1 MKCYHGTSIEKWN
14 LIQEDGQLWGYNI
27 YKNPDGSEYRSYR
40 YTYLSPEIK
49 IAEEYGD
56 VILEIDYE
64 PVGVDGT
71 ETDNF
76 CFDYDI
82 PMDELKKGAYC
93 WQFSVFIPISLDKVK
108 RIK

>member
-49 IAEEYGD
+49 
-56 VILEIDYE
+56 
-64 PVGVDGT
+64 
-71 ETDNF
+71 
-76 CFDYDI
+76 
-82 PMDELKKGAYC
+82 
-93 WQFSVFIPISLDKVK
+93 
-108 RIK
+108 